1 MDELRGDRATWQFD
15 GRSIHIEFH
24 TRRNPDPVLGAL
36 GRCEV
41 PVSAI
46 SSVDFRPGE
55 KRQDWSLRLRLRE
68 RADPYA
74 AAGAALADRSDPF
87 RLAGPART
95 RLVAEYWA
103 GELAAAAGHAAR
115 GLSGP
120 AAAVSPEVALRFVP
134 PLPLHIQTAEGTAAF
149 DGATVRLVWS
159 GSSAGRRKRRQQRR
173 EVPLP
178 ELAGVD
184 WVPSD
189 GWEWGHLR
197 LVTHHAEGQ
206 PAVRP
211 KDDLSCLLCNAGR
224 EGAAA
229 LLLAATVTAHVW
241 ASGSGRPP
249 AGGADPGASTIY
261 DRIRELA
268 RLHADGI
275 LTDEEFATKK
285 AELLDRL

>member
-1 MDELRGDRATWQFD
+1 M
-15 GRSIHIEFH
+15 
-24 TRRNPDPVLGAL
+24 
-36 GRCEV
+36 
-41 PVSAI
+41 SAI
-46 SSVDFRPGE
+46 SSVDFRQGE
-55 KRQDWSLRLRLRE
+55 KRQGWSLRLRLRE

-74 AAGAALADRSDPF
+74 AAGAALADRFDPF
-87 RLAGPART
+87 RLAGPAAT

-103 GELAAAAGHAAR
+103 GELAAAAEHAAS
-115 GLSGP
+115 GLADP
-120 AAAVSPEVALRFVP
+120 AAPASPEVALNFVP
-134 PLPLHIQTAEGTAAF
+134 PVPLHIQTGEGTAAF
-149 DGATVRLVWS
+149 DGAAVRLVWS
-159 GSSAGRRKRRQQRR
+159 GSSAARRKRRQQRR

-178 ELAGVD
+178 ELVGVD

-197 LVTHHAEGQ
+197 LVTRDAEGQ

-211 KDDLSCLLCNAGR
+211 KYDLSCLLCNAGK

-249 AGGADPGASTIY
+249 AGAADPGATAIY
-261 DRIRELA
+261 DRIRELG
-268 RLHADGI
+268 RLHAEGI